1 MNYFG
6 SDDVVDNIDSLV
18 DNGYSG
24 KEVVDL
30 LSNYIKG
37 DKTKTFRE
45 WVDDIVYGTGEEL
58 K

>member
-1 MNYFG
+1 M
-6 SDDVVDNIDSLV
+6 DNIDSLV
-18 DNGYSG
+18 DNGYRG

-37 DKTKTFRE
+37 DKAKTFRE
-45 WVDDIVYGTGEEL
+45 WVDDIVYGTGEKL

>member
-1 MNYFG
+1 M
-6 SDDVVDNIDSLV
+6 DNIDSLI

-24 KEVVDL
+24 KEVVNL
-30 LSNYIKG
+30 LSNYIQG

-58 K
+58 N